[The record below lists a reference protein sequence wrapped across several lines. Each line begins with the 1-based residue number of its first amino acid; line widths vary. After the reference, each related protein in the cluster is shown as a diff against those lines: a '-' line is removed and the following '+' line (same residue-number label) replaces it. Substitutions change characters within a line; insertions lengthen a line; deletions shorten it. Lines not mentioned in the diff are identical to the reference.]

1 MNDLLPL
8 LSYSLLMSATPGP
21 NNILLTTSGANFG
34 YRRSL
39 PHLLGVSI
47 GGGVQTW
54 LACMGLGTL
63 LADHPAIHDALR
75 IAGALFL
82 LWMAWKLT
90 TPVVFGTE
98 LAKPVG
104 FFEAAA
110 FQFVNP
116 KTWLKSVTV
125 ATVFMPVGM
134 PTGVAALLVLAVT
147 LATNFPCISMW
158 TLFGAGLR
166 RVLVRPGWRE
176 AFNAIM
182 AGSLAV
188 LAVLLLTR

>member
-54 LACMGLGTL
+54 LSCLGLGVL
-63 LADHPAIHDALR
+63 LAGHPVVHDALR
-75 IAGALFL
+75 MIGALYL

-90 TPVVFGTE
+90 TPVVFGAE
-98 LAKPVG
+98 LAQPVG
-104 FFEAAA
+104 FVEAAA

-116 KTWLKSVTV
+116 KTWLKSITV
-125 ATVFMPVGM
+125 ATVFMPAGM
-134 PTGVAALLVLAVT
+134 ASGPAALLVLAIT

-158 TLFGAGLR
+158 ALFGAGLR
-166 RVLVRPGWRE
+166 QVLTRPGWRE

-182 AGSLAV
+182 AASLAV
-188 LAVLLLTR
+188 LAILLLTR

>member
-21 NNILLTTSGANFG
+21 NNLLLTTSGANFG

-39 PHLLGVSI
+39 PHLLGVNL
-47 GGGVQTW
+47 GGGLQTW
-54 LACMGLGTL
+54 LSCLGLGTL
-63 LADHPAIHDALR
+63 LAAHPAVHDALR
-75 IAGALFL
+75 IAGALLL

-90 TPVVFGTE
+90 TPVVFGSE
-98 LAKPVG
+98 LARPLG
-104 FFEAAA
+104 FVEAVA

-125 ATVFMPVGM
+125 ATVFMPSGL
-134 PTGVAALLVLAVT
+134 PTGTAALLVLAVT

-158 TLFGAGLR
+158 TLFGAALR
-166 RVLVRPGWRE
+166 RVLARPGWRE

-182 AGSLAV
+182 AASMAV
-188 LAVLLLTR
+188 LALLLLTR